1 MKRPP
6 TLDLT
11 TFATAPDE
19 ARVRIG
25 TVSALFGV
33 SGNTV
38 WRRVKAGLIPK
49 PHKDV
54 GATYWKAGDLRRA
67 LAGTAQCSP
76 QK

>member
-6 TLDLT
+6 TIDLT

-25 TVSALFGV
+25 TVTALYSVSA
-33 SGNTV
+33 NTV
-38 WRRVKAGLIPK
+38 RRRVKAGLIPNFY
-49 PHKDV
+49 KDLGV
-54 GATYWKAGDLRRA
+54 TYWKAGDLRRA
-67 LAGTAQCSP
+67 LAGTGP